1 VCIGGGEGRGG
12 RGGRGGEGSEDL
24 GNGQGQASKHG
35 DRQTGRSRA
44 MKAEKRGKERERG
57 DTKNEGR
64 GGEGRGAEGRGG
76 EGRGG
81 EGS

>member
-1 VCIGGGEGRGG
+1 
-12 RGGRGGEGSEDL
+12 
-24 GNGQGQASKHG
+24 
-35 DRQTGRSRA
+35 